1 MSYATNVGKAIALQ
15 TPDRGDYWLRQ
26 TAQDLKLQKQAEA
39 KAKADQA
46 DKLATIY
53 DIDLKGGYLPA
64 WSKAV
69 RSEYAKFVNQVADL
83 RAQDPNISYAQLIM
97 LKNDTKARIEDLKE
111 QNDVVVNYIGNENLA
126 KDKDWVNAAQ
136 TSDDFY
142 EIAKYNNPTYYNV
155 VPETGYTFLNPVK
168 VVAKDIKYPTP
179 QSEKYKN
186 TIYRGGRGYDVYE
199 YVFPDN
205 IEQTISVDLKSNP
218 EYFDYTM
225 WELSQ
230 DPANRKLPTES
241 LQDWYARV
249 EPLTNTEI
257 DRRVALAR
265 PKPGEKEERLP
276 EAGDGGGGGPK
287 KKNFAMMDGTMN
299 ARSASTG
306 KLGKFKTKEKPV
318 YVPNMITLES
328 NGKYIDYTDF
338 REIPE
343 KFVDPVTGKERSI
356 TFGFK
361 PDKVIVRNING
372 KLTKLVR
379 GSLVKSDQGD
389 ASPLYEFL
397 GLEAPTNDKWTGT
410 RDILVP
416 YDEVKGLI
424 EGYNDMSDV
433 DQYIQQTQVG
443 TSRASNSTLSIK
455 RSDIAS
461 KASAR
466 GYTVADYTKELQ
478 KRGVKIID

>member
-83 RAQDPNISYAQLIM
+83 RAQDPNVSYAQLIM
-97 LKNDTKARIEDLKE
+97 LKNDTKARIADLKE

-126 KDKDWVNAAQ
+126 KDKNWVSAAQ

-142 EIAKYNNPTYYNV
+142 EIAKHNNPTYYNV
-155 VPETGYTFLNPVK
+155 VPETGYVFLNPVK
-168 VVAKDIKYPTP
+168 VVAKDIKYPEAKG
-179 QSEKYKN
+179 EKYLT
-186 TIYRGGRGYDVYE
+186 TIPRGGRKYNVYE
-199 YVFPDN
+199 MVFPDN
-205 IEQTISVDLKSNP
+205 IQETISGDLKNDP
-218 EYFDYTM
+218 QYYDYTM
-225 WELSQ
+225 WQLSQ
-230 DPANRKLPTES
+230 DPINRKSPNES

-249 EPLTNTEI
+249 GDLTNAEI

-265 PKPGEKEERLP
+265 PKPFEKEEPLS
-276 EAGDGGGGGPK
+276 EAKGGGNSGPK

-299 ARSASTG
+299 ARSATTG
-306 KLGKFKTKEKPV
+306 KLQPFKTKEKPV

-338 REIPE
+338 STIPDRF
-343 KFVDPVTGKERSI
+343 KDPVTGEERSI
-356 TFGFK
+356 SFGFK
-361 PDKVIVRNING
+361 PDKVIVLNYKG
-372 KLTKLVR
+372 KLKKFVR
-379 GSLVKSDQGD
+379 GNIVKSDQGD

-397 GLEAPTNDKWTGT
+397 GLEAPTNEKWTST
-410 RDILVP
+410 RSILVP
-416 YDEVKGLI
+416 YDEEVASLI
-424 EGYNDMSDV
+424 EGNNDMSDI

-443 TSRASNSTLSIK
+443 TSRASNSTYSSAQEQGIK
-455 RSDIAS
+455 NVMESNGISRDEAISAL
-461 KASAR
+461 KAA
-466 GYTVADYTKELQ
+466 GKL
-478 KRGVKIID
+478 